1 MNRIDFL
8 KSLGLGAGGLILPA
22 NGLISTKSVKIYD
35 NYIRG
40 LMHYDFNEIED
51 NIQAGDEVHLV
62 RESTNIY
69 DSFAIQVNRGDK
81 RLGYIAAYENI
92 VLANMMDAGVD
103 LSAYI
108 SQKDLK
114 RPAQEWLAIEV
125 FAELVIPTQQLV
137 DSVLAQHRADDAPDV
152 YRWGEV

>member
-1 MNRIDFL
+1 RTDFL
-8 KSLGLGAGGLILPA
+8 KSIGLGAGGLILPA
-22 NGLISTKSVKIYD
+22 KGLISTKSVKIYD
-35 NYIRG
+35 NHIRG

-92 VLANMMDAGVD
+92 VLANMMDAGVG

-108 SQKDLK
+108 SHKD
-114 RPAQEWLAIEV
+114 Q
-125 FAELVIPTQQLV
+125 
-137 DSVLAQHRADDAPDV
+137 
-152 YRWGEV
+152 

>member
-51 NIQAGDEVHLV
+51 NIQAGDEEHFV
-62 RESTNIY
+62 RESTNSY
-69 DSFAIQVNRGDK
+69 KSFAIQVNKGDK
-81 RLGYIAAYENI
+81 R
-92 VLANMMDAGVD
+92 
-103 LSAYI
+103 
-108 SQKDLK
+108 
-114 RPAQEWLAIEV
+114 
-125 FAELVIPTQQLV
+125 
-137 DSVLAQHRADDAPDV
+137 
-152 YRWGEV
+152 